1 MHRGLGLVLCALFVV
16 WFASGI
22 VMLFARYPRISDA
35 TRLTETAPLAATE
48 VRVAPASLPT
58 GARRV
63 VLTSVETRPAYRVYT
78 SAGVDVVFA
87 DDGQPLEPLSV
98 ARAAA
103 QVRRHILPGSR
114 IAFDT
119 RLTRADQWTLNG
131 YDGLF
136 PLLRFTAED
145 GRGIQIYVSERT
157 GAVVQRTTRRERVLA
172 WMGAIPHWIYPAALR
187 RHRGPWRLLVIAL
200 SLVGA
205 AMCAAGLAG
214 GVMLRRRGSPYRKR
228 WLRLHHYAGL
238 AFGALAFTWV
248 LSGALSLNPLR
259 WSPGS
264 SPPAALRDRAA
275 GGSLSLAEFTL
286 PPQRAIVACSRFITV
301 RELEFVQVLGRPY
314 YRCVDGPLRTRL
326 IAADDDAPHMR
337 EFLSEPEL
345 VAVAGAAQP
354 GARLHRAGL
363 RGADAYYYQK
373 HLAPARRFPV
383 FRADFDDDASTSL
396 YIDPSS
402 GALLARHTRRTRIER
417 WLYNGLHSL
426 DLPGLYRR
434 HWLWLAVALA
444 LLGGGLV
451 LSSTGLVLAAR
462 RARFAW
468 RRRSRSRNRTEP
480 KGNELS

>member
-1 MHRGLGLVLCALFVV
+1 MHAALFIRRRLLSVHRGLGLVLCALFVV

-187 RHRGPWRLLVIAL
+187 RHRGV
-200 SLVGA
+200 
-205 AMCAAGLAG
+205 
-214 GVMLRRRGSPYRKR
+214 RRP
-228 WLRLHHYAGL
+228 
-238 AFGALAFTWV
+238 
-248 LSGALSLNPLR
+248 
-259 WSPGS
+259 
-264 SPPAALRDRAA
+264 
-275 GGSLSLAEFTL
+275 
-286 PPQRAIVACSRFITV
+286 
-301 RELEFVQVLGRPY
+301 
-314 YRCVDGPLRTRL
+314 
-326 IAADDDAPHMR
+326 
-337 EFLSEPEL
+337 
-345 VAVAGAAQP
+345 
-354 GARLHRAGL
+354 
-363 RGADAYYYQK
+363 
-373 HLAPARRFPV
+373 
-383 FRADFDDDASTSL
+383 
-396 YIDPSS
+396 
-402 GALLARHTRRTRIER
+402 
-417 WLYNGLHSL
+417 
-426 DLPGLYRR
+426 
-434 HWLWLAVALA
+434 
-444 LLGGGLV
+444 
-451 LSSTGLVLAAR
+451 
-462 RARFAW
+462 
-468 RRRSRSRNRTEP
+468 
-480 KGNELS
+480 